1 MKYKYEFWIDARNA
15 NMLKI
20 MLPEGLSIVSGFLQT
35 EIRSEPG
42 MKLVTREIDKIL
54 SGQEEYHDWY
64 GNVFGAEIRKDY
76 TRVYNHYLEDELK
89 REGTLDIPYESMIE
103 TVEFRK
109 LIEIW
114 LKELMDLNS
123 NK

>member
-1 MKYKYEFWIDARNA
+1 
-15 NMLKI
+15 
-20 MLPEGLSIVSGFLQT
+20 
-35 EIRSEPG
+35 

-54 SGQEEYHDWY
+54 SGQEEYHYWY
-64 GNVFGAEIRKDY
+64 GNLFGAEIRKDY
-76 TRVYNHYLEDELK
+76 TRVYNHYLEGELK
-89 REGTLDIPYESMIE
+89 RGGTLDIPYESMIE

-123 NK
+123 NTYRLIHLNGNQMS